1 MPAISLLSYQ
11 IDCFNDRSR
20 FKLLLW
26 GRGCRKTFTVT
37 LEIVDDCFSTE
48 AEGRRTTWVI
58 LSRGDRQA
66 MEAIQEAQRHCRAY
80 LLPLQIETSEF
91 VSEDGKRRYTQH
103 EIRFPCGSRI
113 ISLPASA
120 DTARGYTANVYLDEF
135 SIHQDDVEIWRA
147 MLPVL
152 RGRFRVIVS
161 STPKG
166 GRNRV
171 FYRLV
176 NDDEGIWS
184 KHIVDIYQAVEAGLE
199 FDIEAERKALNDPE
213 GWAQEFE
220 LQWIDEA
227 SVWLPYDLIQTC
239 EHEDAGH
246 PEGYLRHATY
256 IGNDIGRHRDLWV
269 AWVLERIGDVLWTR
283 EVSILKKASFAE
295 QDAEL
300 DRLVRTYRPARIA
313 MDKTGMGEKPVEDAQ
328 RRYGASV
335 VEGISFSIQS
345 KYQLATIGKQAFE
358 RRLWRVPIDRACRD
372 DFHKLKRTNTLSG
385 APKFD
390 AEADA
395 TGHADRAWAG
405 FLALYAAGT
414 GVAIEGAYAKSPS
427 SRPDYSARRKAA
439 IEGVASGGGISG
451 WV

>member
-1 MPAISLLSYQ
+1 MG
-11 IDCFNDRSR
+11 SR
-20 FKLLLW
+20 
-26 GRGCRKTFTVT
+26 CARKTFTVT
-37 LEIVDDCFSTE
+37 LEIVDDCFATE
-48 AEGRRTTWVI
+48 AAGRRTTWVI

-66 MEAIQEAQRHCRAY
+66 KEAIEEAKRHCRAF
-80 LLPLQIETSEF
+80 LLPLQSEESEF
-91 VSEDGKRRYTQH
+91 VSEDGRRRYTQH
-103 EIRFPCGSRI
+103 EIRFPGGSRI
-113 ISLPASA
+113 LSLPANP
-120 DTARGYTANVYLDEF
+120 DTARGYTSNVYLDEF
-135 SIHQDDVEIWRA
+135 SIHEQDVEIWRA

-176 NDDEGIWS
+176 NDEEGVWS
-184 KHIVDIYQAVEAGLE
+184 KHIVDIHQAVEAGLA
-199 FDIEAERKALNDPE
+199 FDIEAEKKALNDPE

-227 SVWLPYDLIQTC
+227 SVWLPYELIQTC
-239 EHEDAGH
+239 EHEDAGL
-246 PEGYLRHATY
+246 PSGYLRHATY

-269 AWVLERIGDVLWTR
+269 AWVVERIGDILWTR
-283 EVSILKKASFAE
+283 EVSVLKAASFAE

-300 DRLVRTYRPARIA
+300 DRLVRLYRPARIA
-313 MDKTGMGEKPVEDAQ
+313 MDRTGMGEKPVEDAQ

-335 VEGISFSIQS
+335 VEGVPFTNQN

-358 RRLWRVPIDRACRD
+358 KRLWRVPIDRPCRD
-372 DFHKLKRTNTLSG
+372 DFHKLKRTTTLAG

-395 TGHADRAWAG
+395 TGHADRAWAA

-414 GVAIEGAYAKSPS
+414 GGVIEGAYRNATSALDYSTRRTAAIGGVGS
-427 SRPDYSARRKAA
+427 SR
-439 IEGVASGGGISG
+439 GGGFI
-451 WV
+451 